1 MKRFYYLISWAMMAF
16 MAVTLTSCED
26 DDWYYEPYYDWHG
39 DYYRDAYVPNDDNS
53 DYLISMASV
62 LRGQWEGTI
71 KTEYVDDY
79 GQTQRGTFGA
89 DFQFDQYKTN
99 TINGRGREINYN
111 LSRDSEEIYRMPFS
125 WYIDS
130 KTEDIYMKYDDGREM
145 LVTSFHLD
153 DNSFYGTME
162 STDGLEV
169 DEFNLTRYT
178 FSNQGLVFDV
188 E

>member
-1 MKRFYYLISWAMMAF
+1 MKKLANLLSWAMMAV
-16 MAVTLTSCED
+16 MAVALTSCED
-26 DDWYYEPYYDWHG
+26 DYWYYDDPPAPWHG
-39 DYYRDAYVPNDDNS
+39 DYYKDAYVPDDDNS

-62 LRGQWEGTI
+62 LRGQWDGTI

-79 GQTQRGTFGA
+79 GQTQRGTYGA
-89 DFQFDQYKTN
+89 DFQFDQYKAN
-99 TINGRGREINYN
+99 TINGRGREIDYADTEEVYN
-111 LSRDSEEIYRMPFS
+111 MRFS
-125 WYIDS
+125 WYIDE
-130 KTEDIYMKYDDGREM
+130 KTEDIYLKFDDGREM

-162 STDGLEV
+162 SVDGLEV

-178 FSNQGLVFDV
+178 FSNKGLVFDV